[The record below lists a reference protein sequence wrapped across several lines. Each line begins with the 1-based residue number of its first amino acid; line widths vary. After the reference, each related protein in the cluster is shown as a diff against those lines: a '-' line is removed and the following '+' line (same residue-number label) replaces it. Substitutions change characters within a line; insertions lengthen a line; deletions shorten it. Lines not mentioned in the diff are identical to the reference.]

1 METPV
6 LPDNEGKTWF
16 EKRYTCEGLTYTL
29 PQLWWTV
36 FLILLGF
43 FCYTLAL
50 AFVPSIMPLKL
61 NALGANSKTI
71 AFIMTTI
78 GQVFNITICPMVSF
92 QSDRYRSKRWGRRV
106 PFILYTMPMFCAS
119 WLLFAFVDSE
129 ASFLSAFL
137 QKWVAIAPATMAVI
151 LIALIMVI
159 YQFFLMYVGS
169 VIYYIYNDTI
179 PAQFLARFVGAVNV
193 VCQCASACFN
203 FFIFKH
209 GLTHFTSLLILIT
222 VVYAVGLGLM
232 CFLLKEP
239 RFPPPTTVEKKKES
253 GLLSFL
259 KESFSHPFYWY
270 TYLSVAAMA
279 IAGVAGPFVVFR
291 SQNLGL
297 NLEMIGNLNGYAGI
311 CATSWTLVVVAIGTT
326 FIDRWHPVRVYAVG
340 TIFISTLSAIGIK
353 WLFFSPPAQI
363 IWWISLFTSIA
374 SMIFSSFWGIASMP
388 MLMRIFP
395 KSRFGQLCGAQA
407 MLRSLT
413 VLLFS
418 FLVGVL
424 IDLLKYNCQLGDFA
438 YRYTFVWQ
446 WLWQVLGAY
455 FYIRMY
461 REWLKLGGFAGYK
474 APAPW
479 LAEKFEV
486 MAVTPVQAPSAR
498 LVKQSLV
505 LFDLA
510 VAGPVIG
517 AVCMFLYTGM
527 HGSAELSRCFLILAF
542 PVAAFVAALWFF
554 IRLGILRDIK
564 LVIKGLHPRNGI
576 PHHGLLFLVGA
587 CFLLLFGCSV
597 FQSWKLTAAEFG
609 TLSARMWS
617 FESLITLLLIAG
629 LYLYTRIE
637 RGFSNQIEA

>member
-1 METPV
+1 METSA
-6 LPDNEGKTWF
+6 LPDNSGKKWHQKLF
-16 EKRYTCEGLTYTL
+16 TCEGLTYTV
-29 PQLWWTV
+29 PQLWWSI
-36 FLILLGF
+36 FLILMGF

-92 QSDRYRSKRWGRRV
+92 QSDRFRSKRWGRRV

-129 ASFLSAFL
+129 AGFLSNFL
-137 QKWVAIAPATMAVI
+137 QKWVSIAPATMAVI

-169 VIYYIYNDTI
+169 VIYYIYNDTM

-209 GLTHFTSLLILIT
+209 GLTHFTPLLILIT

-239 RFPPPTTVEKKKES
+239 RFPPPTTAEKKKEA
-253 GLLSFL
+253 GLLAFL

-279 IAGVAGPFVVFR
+279 IAGVAGPFIVFR
-291 SQNLGL
+291 YQNLGL
-297 NLEMIGNLNGYAGI
+297 DLAMVGNLNGYAGI
-311 CATSWTLVVVAIGTT
+311 CATVWTLVVVAIGTT

-340 TIFISTLSAIGIK
+340 AMFISILSALGMK
-353 WLFFSPPAQI
+353 WLFFSPPGQT
-363 IWWISLFTSIA
+363 IWWILLFSSI
-374 SMIFSSFWGIASMP
+374 STMVFSSFWGIASMP

-424 IDLLKYNCQLGDFA
+424 IDFLKFNCQLGDFA

-446 WLWQVLGAY
+446 LIWQMLGAY

-461 REWLKLGGFAGYK
+461 REWLKLGGFSGYK

-486 MAVTPVQAPSAR
+486 MAVTPVQAPSS
-498 LVKQSLV
+498 SLV
-505 LFDLA
+505 RQALLLFDLVA
-510 VAGPVIG
+510 AGPVIG
-517 AVCMFLYTGM
+517 ALCMFFYAGM
-527 HGSAELSRCFLILAF
+527 LGAAELSRCFIMLAL
-542 PVAAFVAALWFF
+542 PVSVVAAAAWFF

-564 LVIKGLHPRNGI
+564 LASTGLSPRNGI
-576 PHHGLLFLVGA
+576 PHHGILFLVGA
-587 CFLLLFGCSV
+587 CHVLLFACCV
-597 FQSWKLTAAEFG
+597 YQSWMLTAPEYG
-609 TLSARMWS
+609 TLSARMWAY
-617 FESLITLLLIAG
+617 ESVVTVLLFFGI
-629 LYLYTRIE
+629 YLYTRIE

>member
-6 LPDNEGKTWF
+6 LPDNAGKKWL

-29 PQLWWTV
+29 PQLLWTS

-61 NALGANSKTI
+61 DALGANSKTI

-78 GQVFNITICPMVSF
+78 GQVFNITICPMVSY

-119 WLLFAFVDSE
+119 WLLFAFVDKE

-137 QKWVAIAPATMAVI
+137 EKWVVIAPTTMAII

-209 GLTHFTSLLILIT
+209 GLTHYTSLLILTT
-222 VVYAVGLGLM
+222 VIYAVGLGLM
-232 CFLLKEP
+232 CFLLEEP
-239 RFPPPTTVEKKKES
+239 RFPPPTTVAKKKEA
-253 GLLSFL
+253 GLVAFL

-270 TYLSVAAMA
+270 AYLSVAAMA
-279 IAGVAGPFVVFR
+279 IAGVVGIFAVFR
-291 SQNLGL
+291 SQNLGM

-311 CATSWTLVVVAIGTT
+311 CATCWTLVVVAVGTT
-326 FIDRWHPVRVYAVG
+326 FIDRWHPVRFYAVG
-340 TIFISTLSAIGIK
+340 SIFISVLAAVHIK
-353 WLFFSPPAQI
+353 WFFFSPPAQI
-363 IWWISLFTSIA
+363 IWWISLFTALA
-374 SMIFSSFWGIASMP
+374 SMIFTSFWGISSMP

-424 IDLLKYNCQLGDFA
+424 IDFLKYNCQLGDFA
-438 YRYTFVWQ
+438 YRYTFIWT
-446 WLWQVLGAY
+446 WCWQVLGAY

-461 REWLKLGGFAGYK
+461 REWLKLGGFSGYK

-479 LAEKFEV
+479 LAEKFEPMV
-486 MAVTPVQAPSAR
+486 VTPIKSPSAR
-498 LVKQSLV
+498 LVKQALI
-505 LFDLA
+505 LFDFV
-510 VAGPVIG
+510 VAGPIIG
-517 AVCMFLYTGM
+517 AVCMSLYAGM
-527 HGSAELSRCFLILAF
+527 KQIPALGHAYLILAF
-542 PVAAFVAALWFF
+542 PVALAIGVVWFF
-554 IRLGILRDIK
+554 IRKGILRDIE
-564 LVIKGLHPRNGI
+564 LINKGLPPRNGI
-576 PHHGLLFLVGA
+576 PHHGILFLVGT

-597 FQSWKLTAAEFG
+597 FQSWKLTAREFG
-609 TLSARMWS
+609 TLAARMWF
-617 FESLITLLLIAG
+617 FESLITLLLISG
-629 LYLYTRIE
+629 VYLYTRIE
-637 RGFSNQIEA
+637 RGFSKQVEA

>member
-6 LPDNEGKTWF
+6 LPDNEGKTWI

-29 PQLWWTV
+29 PQLWWTI

-129 ASFLSAFL
+129 ASFLSTFL

-209 GLTHFTSLLILIT
+209 GLTHFTSLLILT
-222 VVYAVGLGLM
+222 TAVYAVGLGLM

-239 RFPPPTTVEKKKES
+239 RFPPPTTVDKKKES

-279 IAGVAGPFVVFR
+279 ISGVAGPFAVFR

-326 FIDRWHPVRVYAVG
+326 FIDRWHPVRVYAIG
-340 TIFISTLSAIGIK
+340 SIFISTLSAIGIK

-374 SMIFSSFWGIASMP
+374 SMIFTSFWGIASMP

-479 LAEKFEV
+479 LAEKFEA

-498 LVKQSLV
+498 FVKQSLV

-527 HGSAELSRCFLILAF
+527 KQASALSHTYLMLAF
-542 PVAAFVAALWFF
+542 PAALAVGALWVF
-554 IRLGILRDIK
+554 IRMGILRDIK
-564 LVIKGLHPRNGI
+564 LVKKGLPPHNGI
-576 PHHGLLFLVGA
+576 PHHGILFLVGA

-597 FQSWKLTAAEFG
+597 FQSWKLATTEFG
-609 TLSARMWS
+609 TLSAKMWF
-617 FESLITLLLIAG
+617 FESLITLLLILG

-637 RGFSNQIEA
+637 RGFSNQIEV